1 MARLFASLY
10 FFIAAALIGTT
21 ALLDALFFS
30 PTDSPSQS
38 VEAARIL
45 LQHTTPNDDTVSA
58 LRQAGLEARLINRN
72 LIAWPQVSADA
83 LANGNVATLFD
94 DNTTLLYRRFDDTRL
109 LEVTLLDG
117 LNAPSTWDNVWL
129 YSISFFLLLGIWIAL
144 WLWPL
149 WRDLRTIHTTV
160 ANMQPNGTIVPICLP
175 QHSRLTGIAE
185 ALNRLNERVSELL
198 SRHKEMTGAVAHETR
213 TPLARLK
220 FALAAGP
227 RDDPAHW
234 QAMGNDVQELEHLV
248 QEMLDY
254 LRTDSTVPELNISEL
269 PLQALCEQTLQR
281 LQVRNTRHIDV
292 TVNAG
297 AVKILGDGDYVERAV
312 ENLLVNAFRF
322 AHSRIVID
330 AEIYRQKIRLSVHDD
345 GPGISQENLQKVF
358 APFFRPDADRSRE
371 RGGAGLGL
379 AIVKRIQH
387 WHQGNCYVE
396 RSTLGGARFVLE
408 YPYAKRLSRSQ

>member
-1 MARLFASLY
+1 M
-10 FFIAAALIGTT
+10 
-21 ALLDALFFS
+21 D
-30 PTDSPSQS
+30 
-38 VEAARIL
+38 
-45 LQHTTPNDDTVSA
+45 
-58 LRQAGLEARLINRN
+58 
-72 LIAWPQVSADA
+72 
-83 LANGNVATLFD
+83 
-94 DNTTLLYRRFDDTRL
+94 
-109 LEVTLLDG
+109 
-117 LNAPSTWDNVWL
+117 
-129 YSISFFLLLGIWIAL
+129 
-144 WLWPL
+144 
-149 WRDLRTIHTTV
+149 
-160 ANMQPNGTIVPICLP
+160 
-175 QHSRLTGIAE
+175 
-185 ALNRLNERVSELL
+185 
-198 SRHKEMTGAVAHETR
+198 
-213 TPLARLK
+213 
-220 FALAAGP
+220 
-227 RDDPAHW
+227 
-234 QAMGNDVQELEHLV
+234 NDVQELEHLV

-387 WHQGNCYVE
+387 WHQGNCYAE
-396 RSTLGGARFVLE
+396 RSMLGGAGLCWNTLTPNDCPAANKKGPFFRSFCHQHTECGIYSFSRTILA
-408 YPYAKRLSRSQ
+408 PSALSFSSMRS